1 MVNVC
6 RIVLKHHPRAMAV
19 VWNLGAWLPNVRIVY
34 VVPGPLE
41 RVHLFFDLFFPSKV
55 PIRLHEMAAR

>member
-1 MVNVC
+1 
-6 RIVLKHHPRAMAV
+6 MAV
-19 VWNLGAWLPNVRIVY
+19 VWNLGAWLPNVRIVN